1 MITATFSLVQQLVSL
16 HVMPPLRIIHTDSTS
31 RGRIYVPIAN
41 FLLLVGTIGLS
52 ETPPLR
58 MFGTSALTH
67 FNGSA
72 AVGFGTEA
80 GLTNAYGFA
89 VSGVMFITST
99 FHSARI
105 GILCGTKLT
114 LCMSS
119 LHPRHCLYS
128 SQTPPDLRRCDL

>member
-1 MITATFSLVQQLVSL
+1 MITAAFSLVQQLVSL

-52 ETPPLR
+52 TLGSASSHAEGDTTDFKCSPL
-58 MFGTSALTH
+58 
-67 FNGSA
+67 A

-89 VSGVMFITST
+89 VSGVMFITSALNT
-99 FHSARI
+99 FACS
-105 GILCGTKLT
+105 
-114 LCMSS
+114 
-119 LHPRHCLYS
+119 P
-128 SQTPPDLRRCDL
+128 